1 MTAARKAAPEVLGPF
16 TWTVTQAQIDAY
28 AAAAGANDPIH
39 VDPATAAATPL
50 GGTIA
55 QGMLVLAV
63 MAEFVGSALDNG
75 AAWRGSGAL
84 DVRFRAPARPGD
96 RLVVCAKR
104 IATRADSDN
113 IATYELWCENAA
125 GVRVVAGTAGIPL
138 AAFSG

>member
-1 MTAARKAAPEVLGPF
+1 MTVAREAAPELLGPF

-63 MAEFVGSALDNG
+63 MAEFVGSALDDDE
-75 AAWRGSGAL
+75 AWRGSGAL

-96 RLVVCAKR
+96 RLVVRAKR
-104 IATRADSDN
+104 IATRADN
-113 IATYELWCENAA
+113 VATYELWCENAA
-125 GVRVVAGTAGIPL
+125 GVRIVDGTAAIPL
-138 AAFSG
+138 AAFSC

>member
-1 MTAARKAAPEVLGPF
+1 MTIAGEGAPEVLGPF
-16 TWTVTQAQIDAY
+16 AWTVTQAQIDAY
-28 AAAAGANDPIH
+28 ATAAGANDPIH
-39 VDPATAAATPL
+39 VDSATAAATPL

-63 MAEFVGSALDNG
+63 MAEFIGSALDDG

-96 RLVVCAKR
+96 HLVVCARR
-104 IATRADSDN
+104 IVTHADN
-113 IATYELWCENAA
+113 IVTYELWCENAA
-125 GVRVVAGTAGIPL
+125 GVRIVAGTAAIPL